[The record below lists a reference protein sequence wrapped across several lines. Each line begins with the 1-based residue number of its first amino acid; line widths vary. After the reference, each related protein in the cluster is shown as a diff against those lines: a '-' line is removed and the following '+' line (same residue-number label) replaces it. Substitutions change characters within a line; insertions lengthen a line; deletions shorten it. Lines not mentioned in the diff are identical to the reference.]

1 MRKFITMLLA
11 MPLMAL
17 GQTKTL
23 VSVERVFPKI
33 DKVLEFEKALAA
45 HAQKFHKGDWQWRV
59 YEIESG
65 PDYGGYHITEG
76 PTTWTASDTRGNLG
90 TEHNND
96 WNKNV
101 AIYLTDR
108 GSALYAEY
116 VDSLSTIAMGE
127 YSDKIVLNHLYP
139 KPGMVVNVIDLV
151 KQMKKVW
158 TAGNETVAVYSSVGS
173 GAPEIT
179 TVTRLKQGLK
189 EMEPGFRKPTPVR
202 FNDVNGDGS
211 WTKYLDDYAKYVER
225 RWSELLFYRADL
237 SSK

>member
-1 MRKFITMLLA
+1 
-11 MPLMAL
+11 
-17 GQTKTL
+17 
-23 VSVERVFPKI
+23 
-33 DKVLEFEKALAA
+33 VLEFEKALAA
-45 HAQKFHKGDWQWRV
+45 HAQKYHKGDWSWRV

-65 PDYGGYHITEG
+65 PDAGGYHITEG

-90 TEHNND
+90 SEHNND
-96 WNKNV
+96 YNKNV

-108 GSALYAEY
+108 GTSMYAEY

-139 KPGMVVNVIDLV
+139 KPGMVVKVIDLV

-158 TAGNETVAVYSSVGS
+158 TAGNETVAVYSTVSS
-173 GAPEIT
+173 GDPEIV

-189 EMEPGFRKPTPVR
+189 ELESGYRKPTPVR
-202 FNDVNGDGS
+202 FNDTNGDGS

-225 RWSELLFYRADL
+225 RWSELLFYRPDL

>member
-1 MRKFITMLLA
+1 MRKLFAILLA
-11 MPLMAL
+11 LPLIGL
-17 GQTKTL
+17 GQTKDL
-23 VSVERVFPKI
+23 VSVQRVFPKV

-45 HAQKFHKGDWQWRV
+45 HAQKYHKGDWSWRV

-65 PDYGGYHITEG
+65 PDAGGYHITEG

-90 TEHNND
+90 SEHNND
-96 WNKNV
+96 YNKNV

-108 GSALYAEY
+108 GTSMYAEY

-139 KPGMVVNVIDLV
+139 KPGMVVKVIDLV

-158 TAGNETVAVYSSVGS
+158 TAGNETVAVYSTVSS
-173 GAPEIT
+173 GDPEIV

-189 EMEPGFRKPTPVR
+189 ELESGYRKPTPVR
-202 FNDVNGDGS
+202 FNDTNGDGS

-225 RWSELLFYRADL
+225 RWSELLFYRPDL

>member
-1 MRKFITMLLA
+1 MRKLFAILLA
-11 MPLMAL
+11 LPLIGL
-17 GQTKTL
+17 GQTKDL
-23 VSVERVFPKI
+23 VSVQRVFPKV

-45 HAQKFHKGDWQWRV
+45 HAQKYHKGDWSWRV

-65 PDYGGYHITEG
+65 PDAGGYHITEG

-90 TEHNND
+90 SEHNND
-96 WNKNV
+96 YNKNV
-101 AIYLTDR
+101 AIYLTDK
-108 GSALYAEY
+108 GSSMYAEY

-158 TAGNETVAVYSSVGS
+158 TAGNETVAVYSTVSS
-173 GAPEIT
+173 GDPEIV

-189 EMEPGFRKPTPVR
+189 ELESGYRKPTPVR
-202 FNDVNGDGS
+202 FNDTNGDGS

-225 RWSELLFYRADL
+225 RWSELLFYRPDL